1 MIFIGLA
8 FFISYAMAFP
18 FLFGGLR
25 NDSVAFVTLA
35 SAYMFVPALC
45 VLIVKKFY
53 LKEKIANDLM
63 ISFRL
68 NRWFLVAWF
77 LMPVLSML
85 AFGISLLFPDVTY
98 TPDMGGY
105 FSRFASKMSPQQI
118 EAAKESLRAFPL
130 PPLLFSALQG
140 MLAGVS
146 INVLFAFG
154 EELAWRGFLLKSF
167 TKMRF
172 FKASFLIGCIWGLWH
187 APLILMG
194 HNYPEHPRIGVLMMI
209 AWCILLSP
217 IFVYITIKAKS
228 VIASSIMHGTLNG
241 TAGLSILLIAGGND
255 LTTGITG
262 FSGIIA
268 LVFANLFLFI
278 YDRFISGENIMMDHL
293 Q

>member
-1 MIFIGLA
+1 MIFPGLA
-8 FFISYAMAFP
+8 FFISYALAFP
-18 FLFGGLR
+18 FLIGGLR

-45 VLIVKKFY
+45 VLIVKKLY
-53 LKEKIANDLM
+53 LKERLANDLM

-68 NRWFLVAWF
+68 NRWFLVAWL

-146 INVLFAFG
+146 INALFAFG